1 MDLNLGPQLSCRG
14 KFNALDH
21 FLSLENNQKL
31 IYIFLD
37 TSYEWSFIN
46 ESGIFRATSPDFG
59 FRISKMILYL
69 CVCNLFLRKK
79 ITFSGTPNYSE
90 GNVAD
95 GHEQVPQAEVGNE
108 QVGDGVKAPSS
119 R

>member
-21 FLSLENNQKL
+21 FLSPENNQKQ
-31 IYIFLD
+31 IYILLD
-37 TSYEWSFIN
+37 TFHN
-46 ESGIFRATSPDFG
+46 ESSIFRATNPDFG
-59 FRISKMILYL
+59 YHKWFFTYVYVI
-69 CVCNLFLRKK
+69 FLRKELH
-79 ITFSGTPNYSE
+79 FPEHPVPNYSE

-108 QVGDGVKAPSS
+108 QVGDGVEAPSS